1 MIIPF
6 NFIVHALLRLSAF
19 LHWTRTG
26 EPRRRTDR

>member
-6 NFIVHALLRLSAF
+6 NFIVQALLRLSAF

-26 EPRRRTDR
+26 ETRRRNGK

>member
-6 NFIVHALLRLSAF
+6 NIVTHALLRLSAF

-26 EPRRRTDR
+26 ETRRRSNK

>member
-1 MIIPF
+1 MIVLF

-26 EPRRRTDR
+26 ETRRSRK